1 MKHRNILLA
10 VMTVAISTLLPL
22 QTQAINKQT
31 PLYMFGFGMSLND
44 STVYLTEI
52 QHVDSAWVD
61 TKTGF
66 LYSRENY
73 SDQLR
78 RYLQEEAGIAHPTSV
93 VLFAEKRKNIEK
105 KYLKFKKRYAPSAK
119 KRQKKNINYI
129 LKNIDPT
136 AFSFTHITPDT
147 PEARYTAEELKEAIK
162 KEKAELKEA
171 KKKAAAKAK
180 ADKLA
185 KKEARVKAMADAK
198 QRAKE
203 LKKK

>member
-1 MKHRNILLA
+1 MMA
-10 VMTVAISTLLPL
+10 LLPSSVFG
-22 QTQAINKQT
+22 INKLT
-31 PLYMFGFGMSLND
+31 PTYMFGVVTSFND
-44 STVYLTEI
+44 SVVYFTEI
-52 QHVDSAWVD
+52 QRLDSTWIN
-61 TKTGF
+61 TKNNF

-73 SDQLR
+73 SFQLR
-78 RYLQEEAGIAHPTSV
+78 DYMKGTGVEVPTCTV
-93 VLFAEKRKNIEK
+93 IFAEKRSDVEK

-180 ADKLA
+180 ADKQA